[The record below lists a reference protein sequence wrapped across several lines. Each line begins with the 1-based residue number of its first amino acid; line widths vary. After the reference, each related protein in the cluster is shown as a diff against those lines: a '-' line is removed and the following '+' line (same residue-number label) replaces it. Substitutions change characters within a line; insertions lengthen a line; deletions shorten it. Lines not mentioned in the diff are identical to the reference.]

1 MMHVFP
7 EISKGK
13 KDYLN
18 KFREL
23 DSRAAANLNTDNG
36 LESFDEVRKYVSGK
50 KEKKSNIKILRI
62 FPAGTFGTR

>member
-13 KDYLN
+13 EDYLN

-23 DSRAAANLNTDNG
+23 AIRAAANLNTDNG
-36 LESFDEVRKYVSGK
+36 LESFNEVRK
-50 KEKKSNIKILRI
+50 
-62 FPAGTFGTR
+62 